1 MNEILIIVKNRYFR
15 MIYFFEWNRYDMND
29 DKSFHGW
36 LMSIPKMIWRVLRRV
51 KSFFFLRINFIHMNF
66 FLFQE
71 RQKQIFIKFSTLTL
85 EMKYVVGHTKRRV
98 ETVILSQIMSN
109 AVKVVQAR
117 LSLMLLRN
125 DHH

>member
-1 MNEILIIVKNRYFR
+1 MINVHTKNDMKGIKKSEIL
-15 MIYFFEWNRYDMND
+15 
-29 DKSFHGW
+29 
-36 LMSIPKMIWRVLRRV
+36 L
-51 KSFFFLRINFIHMNF
+51 FLRINFIHMNF

-98 ETVILSQIMSN
+98 EIVILSQIMSN